1 MFKENRSTNFNMV
14 QFVPMVQI
22 VQNVLNGLNGLNF
35 LNSLAGTP
43 LSTQCDCS
51 QDHESTGEMSELFA
65 SNHFLPMRLSI
76 LS

>member
-1 MFKENRSTNFNMV
+1 VRNIKSASATLPMCVRSRLMFKENRSTNFNMV

-43 LSTQCDCS
+43 LST
-51 QDHESTGEMSELFA
+51 
-65 SNHFLPMRLSI
+65 
-76 LS
+76 